1 MLKENID
8 GRIDLHKYLYC
19 KGFLISQKAMT
30 GLNEYPFYGNWNHVN
45 VMDYNIYYHKD
56 THFYSYEDGATTYF
70 LIGHAYNP
78 FTMEAK
84 EEDILRTLASRDD
97 KQDYIDELTGIFI
110 IGYVKGDKIEFQLD
124 CSAQQWACYGVIN
137 DSLYITS
144 HMQMVGDICQLE
156 QSDYVRRLVAYKWYR
171 YMMGNYLPGD
181 ITSYVEIKRL
191 VCNTVV
197 SYDGNSEKPRVSR
210 IYPKKP
216 IDMCLNEAEYQ
227 AVIKDGA
234 KILKATMTLI
244 PQKWAKPAI
253 SLTGGID
260 SNTTFAAAN
269 GNYDKYSAFSY
280 VSMNRELID
289 AQKAE
294 EISTHFDV
302 PFSVYHIIEEN
313 ENVKDFNIMKEIIEY
328 NNGNIGTY
336 HDNELR
342 KKITL
347 IYDCNVDVEV
357 KSWISETIRAYAYKY
372 FGRTTMPKSLTPRNY
387 TSLYK
392 IFFLNRKLVWETDK
406 YFSNYLKNTQLK
418 EHLFNYDE
426 SDLFVW
432 EMMHGGKCGL
442 DIGVMRMCFDIT
454 IPYNNRKL
462 LDLLLRVPLEKRL
475 SDQHHLDLKKEMNEE
490 LYEMG
495 IRVVN
500 QNETSRRK
508 QFANAYFTLNSI
520 LPF

>member
-1 MLKENID
+1 MLKEKLD
-8 GRIDLHKYLYC
+8 GRKDLQKHLYC
-19 KGFLISQKAMT
+19 KGFLITQKE
-30 GLNEYPFYGNWNHVN
+30 LERESEYPFYGNWNSVP
-45 VMDYNIYYHKD
+45 VMGYNIYYHED
-56 THFYSYEDGATTYF
+56 THFYSFEKSGTTYF

-78 FTMEAK
+78 FTMESK
-84 EEDILRTLASRDD
+84 EEDILKTLAMKTD

-110 IGYVKGDKIEFQLD
+110 LGSIQGDKIEFQLD
-124 CSAQQWACYGVIN
+124 CSAQQWGCYGVIN
-137 DSLYITS
+137 GSLYITS
-144 HMQMVGDICQLE
+144 HMQLVGDICHLE
-156 QSDYVRRLVAYKWYR
+156 QSDFVKRLVAYKWYR

-181 ITSYVEIKRL
+181 ITSYNEMKRI

-197 SYDGNSEKPRVSR
+197 SYDGKSQKPVVTR
-210 IYPKKP
+210 IYPKKS
-216 IDMCLNEAEYQ
+216 IDICKNDTEYQ
-227 AVIKDGA
+227 SVIKTGA
-234 KILKATMTLI
+234 KIMKATMALI
-244 PQKWAKPAI
+244 PEKWVKPAI

-280 VSMNRELID
+280 VSMQRELID

-294 EISTHFDV
+294 EISTRFHV
-302 PFSVYHIIEEN
+302 PFSVYPIIDSN
-313 ENVKDFNIMKEIIEY
+313 EKVKDFDIMKEVIEY

-347 IYDCNVDVEV
+347 IYDCNVNVEV

-372 FGRTTMPKSLTPRNY
+372 FGRRSMPKNLTPRNY

-406 YFSNYLKNTQLK
+406 HFANYLKNTQLK

-508 QFANAYFTLNSI
+508 QFANAYFTVNSM